1 MCGGISS
8 THPLSENIYDNG
20 TCYIR
25 FSKLTMYI
33 SSGPFCGVNLYD
45 YYKSDEYVNGIEGEA
60 FKLLRI
66 KLCAGKATLFD

>member
-1 MCGGISS
+1 
-8 THPLSENIYDNG
+8 
-20 TCYIR
+20 
-25 FSKLTMYI
+25 MYI

-45 YYKSDEYVNGIEGEA
+45 YYKSDEFLNEIEGKA